1 MEGLTHIYT
10 GNGKGK
16 TTAAV
21 GLGVRSAGNGGKV
34 LFSQFLKDN
43 KSSELKILKE
53 IENIHLE
60 LCGETFGF
68 YFRMSEETKKL
79 AKETYSNYLARII
92 DSVKAG
98 EYQMLIM
105 DEIIATYNYELIDRQ
120 MLLDFLQNKPE
131 QLEVVLTG
139 RDPAEELVTLADYVS
154 EIVKIKHPYDQGIPA
169 RIGIER

>member
-1 MEGLTHIYT
+1 MKGLTHIYT

-21 GLGVRSAGNGGKV
+21 GLGIRCAGSGGRV

-43 KSSELKILKE
+43 KSSELSVLKG
-53 IENIHLE
+53 IENIQLE

-68 YFRMSEETKKL
+68 YFRMSEETKQQ
-79 AKETYSNYLARII
+79 AKETYGNYLETILA
-92 DSVKAG
+92 AAGTG

-105 DEIIATYNYELIDRQ
+105 DEIIATYHYEFIDRQ
-120 MLLDFLQNKPE
+120 RLLEFLRHKPE

-139 RDPAEELVTLADYVS
+139 RDPAEELIELADYVS
-154 EIVKIKHPYDQGIPA
+154 EIVKVKHPYDQGIPA
-169 RIGIER
+169 RKGIEK